1 MRMSLSV
8 WRLSRRALGL
18 VCVLSCYLA
27 LQTPASALTK
37 LVVQAGSPAPDFGYI
52 DLYVAQKA
60 GFCRLRATS
69 TSSSRARAI
78 SEPAPV
84 EHIVADEF
92 TNEATGFVVE

>member
-8 WRLSRRALGL
+8 WRLSCRALGL

-27 LQTPASALTK
+27 LQTSASALTK

-60 GFCRLRATS
+60 SFCRLQGHIDVLQQGSCDIGAGSGRAY
-69 TSSSRARAI
+69 RRR
-78 SEPAPV
+78 
-84 EHIVADEF
+84 
-92 TNEATGFVVE
+92 